1 MPIGECRPDVP
12 IVEIGKTFGIVSY
25 RVDGND
31 ILAVYE
37 MAEKADEGCRKG
49 EGPVFMECQTY
60 RLRGHVGPDD
70 NIQGS
75 HTDIRP
81 KEEIEA
87 WRKKDPIVSFEGYLE
102 ENGLMGREEII
113 AIRAEVEREVEEAI
127 EFARGSAFPDPCDLD
142 KYVFAQ

>member
-1 MPIGECRPDVP
+1 M
-12 IVEIGKTFGIVSY
+12 
-25 RVDGND
+25 
-31 ILAVYE
+31 
-37 MAEKADEGCRKG
+37 
-49 EGPVFMECQTY
+49 
-60 RLRGHVGPDD
+60 
-70 NIQGS
+70 
-75 HTDIRP
+75 

-127 EFARGSAFPDPCDLD
+127 EFARGSAFSDPCDLD